1 MPLQSER
8 RLYEPAELPF
18 VLKLSQE
25 QIDWL
30 INTDQLHPIRI
41 AGEIRFESREL
52 DRLINTY
59 LQIATRKAS
68 YVQ

>member
-1 MPLQSER
+1 VPLQSER

>member
-1 MPLQSER
+1 
-8 RLYEPAELPF
+8 